1 MYKNM
6 LSEGVY
12 VKSSGTTG
20 PQKHIFR
27 TPENLKECN
36 KIAVE
41 CQQITKKSKIYTV
54 CKIDHAGGLLAQTL
68 PAVSIGAEVIVEQ
81 FNAYK
86 FSREINKYT
95 HTHLAPNHAKAII
108 KTKGFANLNLKG
120 IWITCGSDPVEW
132 YIIESFVKKGATFMA
147 NWGMSE
153 IGPLT
158 INKIFYNLD
167 QIQEVKRKETILGD
181 TYYCDWKIKDNKLF
195 VKGDTCIYDD
205 WYNTNDLVY
214 LIESHYNNNRMYYDG
229 RLI

>member
-1 MYKNM
+1 MYQYM
-6 LSEGVY
+6 LLEGVH

-20 PQKHIFR
+20 QQKHIFR
-27 TPENLKECN
+27 TPKNLEACN
-36 KIAVE
+36 KIAID

-54 CKIDHAGGLLAQTL
+54 CKLEHAGGLLAQTL
-68 PAVSIGAEVIVEQ
+68 PAISIGAEVTIED

-86 FSREINKYT
+86 FVKEINKYT
-95 HTHLAPNHAKAII
+95 HTHLAPGHAKAII
-108 KTKGFANLNLKG
+108 KVKGFKNLNLKG
-120 IWITCGSDPVEW
+120 IWVTCGSNPVEW
-132 YIIESFVKKGATFMA
+132 HIIESFVKQGATFMA

-158 INKIFYNLD
+158 INKVFYELD
-167 QIQEVKRKETILGD
+167 QIQEVNRKETILGD
-181 TYYCDWKIKDNKLF
+181 TYYCDWKIENNELF

-214 LIESHYNNNRMYYDG
+214 LNNNKMYYDG

>member
-1 MYKNM
+1 
-6 LSEGVY
+6 
-12 VKSSGTTG
+12 
-20 PQKHIFR
+20 
-27 TPENLKECN
+27 
-36 KIAVE
+36 
-41 CQQITKKSKIYTV
+41 
-54 CKIDHAGGLLAQTL
+54 
-68 PAVSIGAEVIVEQ
+68 
-81 FNAYK
+81 
-86 FSREINKYT
+86 
-95 HTHLAPNHAKAII
+95 
-108 KTKGFANLNLKG
+108 
-120 IWITCGSDPVEW
+120 
-132 YIIESFVKKGATFMA
+132 MA

-158 INKIFYNLD
+158 INKVFYNLD

>member
-1 MYKNM
+1 M
-6 LSEGVY
+6 LNEGVH

-20 PQKHIFR
+20 PQKSIFR
-27 TPENLKECN
+27 TPNNLKACN
-36 KIAVE
+36 KIAID

-54 CKIDHAGGLLAQTL
+54 CKLEHAGGLLAQTL
-68 PAVSIGAEVIVEQ
+68 PAFSIGVEVTIED

-86 FSREINKYT
+86 FVKEINKYT
-95 HTHLAPNHAKAII
+95 HTHLAPGHAKAII
-108 KTKGFANLNLKG
+108 KVKGFKNLNLKG
-120 IWITCGSDPVEW
+120 IWVTCGSSPVEW
-132 YIIESFVKKGATFMA
+132 YIIESFVKQGAIFMA

-158 INKIFYNLD
+158 INKVFHELD

-181 TYYCDWKIKDNKLF
+181 TYYCDWKIENNKLF

-214 LIESHYNNNRMYYDG
+214 LNNDKMYYNG

>member
-1 MYKNM
+1 M

-27 TPENLKECN
+27 TPENLKACN
-36 KIAVE
+36 KIAIE
-41 CQQITKKSKIYTV
+41 SQKISKKSKIYTV
-54 CKIDHAGGLLAQTL
+54 CKMEHAGGLLAQTL
-68 PAVSIGAEVIVEQ
+68 PAISIGAEVTVEQ
-81 FNAYK
+81 FNAYR
-86 FSREINKYT
+86 FSKEINKYT
-95 HTHLAPNHAKAII
+95 HTHLTPSHAKAII
-108 KTKGFANLNLKG
+108 KTKGFKNLNLNG

-132 YIIESFVKKGATFMA
+132 YIIELFVGKGAAFMV

-158 INKIFYNLD
+158 INKVFYNSD
-167 QIQEVKRKETILGD
+167 QIQEVKRQETILGD

-214 LIESHYNNNRMYYDG
+214 LIESYYNNNRMYYDG

>member
-1 MYKNM
+1 M
-6 LSEGVY
+6 
-12 VKSSGTTG
+12 
-20 PQKHIFR
+20 
-27 TPENLKECN
+27 
-36 KIAVE
+36 
-41 CQQITKKSKIYTV
+41 
-54 CKIDHAGGLLAQTL
+54 
-68 PAVSIGAEVIVEQ
+68 
-81 FNAYK
+81 
-86 FSREINKYT
+86 
-95 HTHLAPNHAKAII
+95 APNHAKAII

>member
-1 MYKNM
+1 M

-27 TPENLKECN
+27 TPENLKACN
-36 KIAVE
+36 KIAIE
-41 CQQITKKSKIYTV
+41 SQKISKNSKIYTV
-54 CKIDHAGGLLAQTL
+54 CKMEHAGGLLAQTL
-68 PAVSIGAEVIVEQ
+68 PAISIGAEVTVEQ
-81 FNAYK
+81 FNAYR
-86 FSREINKYT
+86 FSKEINKYT
-95 HTHLAPNHAKAII
+95 HTHLTPSHAKAII
-108 KTKGFANLNLKG
+108 KTKGFKNLNLNG

-132 YIIESFVKKGATFMA
+132 YIIESCVGKGATFMV

-158 INKIFYNLD
+158 INKVFYNSD
-167 QIQEVKRKETILGD
+167 QIQEVKRQETILGD
-181 TYYCDWKIKDNKLF
+181 TYYCDWKIKNDILH

-214 LIESHYNNNRMYYDG
+214 LNNGKMYYNG
-229 RLI
+229 RYI

>member
-1 MYKNM
+1 MYQYM
-6 LSEGVY
+6 LNEGVH

-20 PQKHIFR
+20 PQKSIFR
-27 TPENLKECN
+27 TPNNLKACN
-36 KIAVE
+36 KIAID

-54 CKIDHAGGLLAQTL
+54 CKLEHAGGLLAQTL
-68 PAVSIGAEVIVEQ
+68 PAFSIGVEVTIED

-86 FSREINKYT
+86 FVKEINKYT
-95 HTHLAPNHAKAII
+95 HTHLAPGHAKAII
-108 KTKGFANLNLKG
+108 KVKGFKNLNLKG
-120 IWITCGSDPVEW
+120 IWVTCGSSPVEW
-132 YIIESFVKKGATFMA
+132 YIIESFVKQGAIFMA

-158 INKIFYNLD
+158 INKVFHELD

-181 TYYCDWKIKDNKLF
+181 TYYCDWKIENNKLF

-214 LIESHYNNNRMYYDG
+214 LNNDKMYYNG

>member
-153 IGPLT
+153 IGP
-158 INKIFYNLD
+158 
-167 QIQEVKRKETILGD
+167 
-181 TYYCDWKIKDNKLF
+181 
-195 VKGDTCIYDD
+195 
-205 WYNTNDLVY
+205 
-214 LIESHYNNNRMYYDG
+214 
-229 RLI
+229 